1 MNNAILTWV
10 FWVILTKVR
19 PIQMF
24 SQELKKFGT
33 EVKYGTAMAAATF
46 ILLLVSLYL
55 SPIHTTLRRLIVYT
69 LKYG

>member
-33 EVKYGTAMAAATF
+33 EVKYGTAMAGATF
-46 ILLLVSLYL
+46 ILLLVSLFVTDTYNATKTNC
-55 SPIHTTLRRLIVYT
+55 IHT
-69 LKYG
+69 